1 MSRIKTILVPVDFTD
16 YSNRAADY
24 AAMLAKQFRATLIL
38 VHAIEPFTYSM
49 TDTVLVTDHYT
60 ALKVIAQRLIDALRR
75 KVGKKGVKV
84 KTLVLRG
91 TPYVTIVEHARKNRA
106 NLIVMGTHGRTGLE
120 HLVLGSVA
128 ERVVRL
134 APCPVLTVR
143 SAKGRRRGRAR
154 HRKPLPFL

>member
-24 AAMLAKQFRATLIL
+24 AAMLAKQFRATIVLL
-38 VHAIEPFTYSM
+38 HVIEPFTYSM
-49 TDTVLVTDHYT
+49 TDTVVVTDHYT

-75 KVGKKGVKV
+75 KVGRQGVKA
-84 KTLVLRG
+84 LVLRG

-134 APCPVLTVR
+134 APCPVLTVGD
-143 SAKGRRRGRAR
+143 AKGHRSGRAR